1 VDGYGI
7 PKDVVDDCTLS
18 VALDLW
24 QAKDARNGIV
34 GITDGVE
41 PFRIPTDVA
50 HRLAEAQ
57 GGGLARRIG
66 HRMSRVDELTEQLT
80 ERITEAGHGLILQV
94 TTDPSLVKPSPGKV
108 SLVIMP
114 PDIAWD
120 GWELEPN
127 VTFKILAVAGTAN
140 TNKRG
145 YDLILEAMDI
155 MHQADVNMA
164 TATPVGF
171 DLAGAG
177 TLAAYEITLNPM

>member
-1 VDGYGI
+1 
-7 PKDVVDDCTLS
+7 
-18 VALDLW
+18 
-24 QAKDARNGIV
+24 
-34 GITDGVE
+34 
-41 PFRIPTDVA
+41 
-50 HRLAEAQ
+50 
-57 GGGLARRIG
+57 
-66 HRMSRVDELTEQLT
+66 MSRVDELTEQLT

-177 TLAAYEITLNPM
+177 TLAAYEITLNPV